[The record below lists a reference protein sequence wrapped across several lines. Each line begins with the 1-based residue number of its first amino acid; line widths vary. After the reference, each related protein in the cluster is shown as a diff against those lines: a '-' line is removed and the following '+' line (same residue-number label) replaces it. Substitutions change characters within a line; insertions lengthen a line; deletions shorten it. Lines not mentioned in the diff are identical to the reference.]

1 VQSILTT
8 STGPAIPLITNVDAQ
23 LTPIVEA
30 GDRLSGAV
38 VPR

>member
-1 VQSILTT
+1 
-8 STGPAIPLITNVDAQ
+8 LITYVDAR

-30 GDRLSGAV
+30 GDRLAGAV